1 MPIQPKKPASK
12 LAAKIKANSTNTPTI
27 PPHLMIIARAGTGK
41 TTTLVE
47 GLKHLKGMPTKITP
61 SEQQAK
67 IWEQLKLSESAR
79 TICFVAFN
87 KSIAD
92 ELKQRV
98 PAGCDA
104 MTMHSMGL
112 KACSNAFP
120 ILKANG
126 GVNFDKLDR
135 VVESVMGGDIRDL
148 RRQNPMVV
156 EAVKRLTDLVR
167 CTLSDTDYDSLSELA
182 ATYDVELNESRTKIF
197 ELVPQLVEA
206 CKDVNKFGC
215 IDGCDMIWLP
225 VVLNLP
231 LFRYDLLLVDEAQD
245 LNRAQQELAKRA
257 GRRLI
262 LCGDPKQAIYG
273 FAGADSQSMPR
284 MERDLTGCVT
294 LPLTVTRRCG
304 KAIVAE
310 AQKLVSDF
318 EAHES
323 NGEGVI
329 ERMSYPMIGTATS
342 PEVSWEKSYAFG
354 VCPDDMII
362 CRTNAP
368 LVSQCLGFI
377 KRKIKANILGRN
389 ISTGLLSLI
398 NKLNA
403 DSVET
408 LTAKLLA
415 WSERERQKELE
426 KKTPSEPKLMAIS
439 DKVDCLMAFI
449 DGAES
454 VADVVAIINKVF
466 CDEKQSTGIR
476 LASIHKSKGLEAHT
490 VYLLQP
496 PEARIPHPMA
506 KTKSAVE
513 QEYNLLYVAITRAI
527 SRLVYVS

>member
-12 LAAKIKANSTNTPTI
+12 LAAKIKANSTSTPTI

-67 IWEQLKLSESAR
+67 IWEQLKLSANAK
-79 TICFVAFN
+79 TTCFVAFN

-92 ELKQRV
+92 ELKTRV
-98 PAGCDA
+98 PTGCDA

-120 ILKANG
+120 ILKAQG
-126 GVNFDKLDR
+126 GVNFDKLDL

-148 RRQNPMVV
+148 RRQNPVVV
-156 EAVKRLTDLVR
+156 EAAKRLTDLVR
-167 CTLSDTDYDSLSELA
+167 CTLSDTDSDSLAELA
-182 ATYDVELNESRTKIF
+182 STYDVDLNDSRAKIF
-197 ELVPQLVEA
+197 DLVPKLVEA
-206 CKDVNKFGC
+206 CKDINRFGC

-225 VVLNLP
+225 VVINLP

-257 GRRLI
+257 GRRLV

-273 FAGADSQSMPR
+273 FAGADSESMPR
-284 MERDLTGCVT
+284 LEKDLAGCVT

-310 AQKLVSDF
+310 AAKLVPDF
-318 EAHES
+318 SAHET
-323 NGEGVI
+323 NVEGSI
-329 ERMSYPMIGTATS
+329 DQMSYPIQGTLTTA
-342 PEVSWEKSYAFG
+342 EVSWEKSYA
-354 VCPDDMII
+354 VHVRPNDMII

-389 ISTGLLSLI
+389 IGTGLLSLV
-398 NKLNA
+398 NKFNA

-408 LTAKLLA
+408 LTTKLLN
-415 WSERERQKELE
+415 WSDKERQKELD
-426 KKTPSEPKLMAIS
+426 KKNPSEARLMAIA

-449 DGAES
+449 DGASS
-454 VADVVAIINKVF
+454 VSDVVVDINKVF
-466 CDEKQSTGIR
+466 CDDKQATGIR
-476 LASIHKSKGLEAHT
+476 LSSIHKSKGLEAHT

-496 PEARIPHPMA
+496 SEAKIPHPMA
-506 KTKSAVE
+506 KTPSAIE

-527 SRLVYVS
+527 ERLIYVS